1 MSLLFFLGGR
11 HDKKA
16 WMRTLSQAGANVM
29 EKADSETLAKITD
42 QLIASDCGAIE
53 ECANIMM
60 KSPDKELRN
69 QRRLVLFSRYN
80 HLLKLE
86 PYASGEQKELIKKAK
101 ELTTKARKYR

>member
-1 MSLLFFLGGR
+1 
-11 HDKKA
+11 
-16 WMRTLSQAGANVM
+16 MRTLIQAGANVTD
-29 EKADSETLAKITD
+29 KSSPETLAIITD

-60 KSPDKELRN
+60 KSPDKELRD

-86 PYASGEQKELIKKAK
+86 PYSSPEQKELIRKAK

>member
-16 WMRTLSQAGANVM
+16 WMRTLAEAGANV
-29 EKADSETLAKITD
+29 KDKPHADTLAKITD

-60 KSPDKELRN
+60 KSPDVELRN

-86 PYASGEQKELIKKAK
+86 PYSSGEQKAMIQKAK